1 MAHRIH
7 LRGPWDY
14 EWLEG
19 PHPLASSIGAA
30 VKPELLLP
38 DHRLRMPADWFEAF
52 GAVTG
57 TVRFRRRFHAPTGLG
72 PNDRVCLV
80 CDGLSGTGTITV
92 NSKPVG
98 PAQQHEPIEIT
109 ARLQRFNELL
119 IELTVTAPDAQGR
132 GGLWGP
138 VALEIHAVE

>member
-1 MAHRIH
+1 MTHRIH

-19 PHPLASSIGAA
+19 PRPLVSSLSPV
-30 VKPELLLP
+30 VKPEVLLA

-57 TVRFRRRFHAPTGLG
+57 KVRFRRRFHAPTGLG
-72 PNDRVCLV
+72 PEDRVCLV

-92 NSKPVG
+92 NSERIG
-98 PAQQHEPIEIT
+98 PAKQNEPIEIT

-119 IELTVTAPDAQGR
+119 IELEVTAPDAQGR